1 MLECATLECYK
12 CRAVFNNFCALDS
25 VSKIFKCSFCGFHNP
40 LPSNYQNNTILEK
53 ETIEYFSTQ
62 KQSFLHI
69 LFVIDITSESLN
81 DLKSSLLLLM
91 NILPNNVFIG
101 IITFSSHVYVYD
113 LQSDHLKCISLRGNK
128 EYDSKLILN
137 LLNIS
142 PFETN
147 SFERFFANVA
157 DININ
162 CVIESLEAD
171 VVKQPNM
178 RKERCTGTALN
189 VSIELLR
196 QASSLHKSCKIL
208 LFTSGAATVGQGKI
222 VNLCLFDHIRTFHD
236 ITKKKAEFLTS
247 STEFYKS
254 LSTKAYQSGLSV
266 NIFCGS
272 IDQCGLYE
280 MESLTRSTGGYIF
293 LYDSYS
299 NINFRNALISLFSDT
314 KCLNSNCEISVHC
327 SSNIKVCGSVSLGFS
342 NLNHSFYCS
351 KLSSGLT
358 HTNS

>member
-1 MLECATLECYK
+1 MLTDVSMSFDELSLDTNRKVIKSNILLCSLLRKIKKIMENSEISCSWNKWSSNPETAQNNFIPISVVYTPLAKNPTVLECATLECYK

-137 LLNIS
+137 LLNPVS
-142 PFETN
+142 
-147 SFERFFANVA
+147 
-157 DININ
+157 
-162 CVIESLEAD
+162 VIML
-171 VVKQPNM
+171 Q
-178 RKERCTGTALN
+178 
-189 VSIELLR
+189 
-196 QASSLHKSCKIL
+196 
-208 LFTSGAATVGQGKI
+208 
-222 VNLCLFDHIRTFHD
+222 
-236 ITKKKAEFLTS
+236 
-247 STEFYKS
+247 
-254 LSTKAYQSGLSV
+254 
-266 NIFCGS
+266 
-272 IDQCGLYE
+272 
-280 MESLTRSTGGYIF
+280 
-293 LYDSYS
+293 
-299 NINFRNALISLFSDT
+299 
-314 KCLNSNCEISVHC
+314 
-327 SSNIKVCGSVSLGFS
+327 
-342 NLNHSFYCS
+342 
-351 KLSSGLT
+351 
-358 HTNS
+358 